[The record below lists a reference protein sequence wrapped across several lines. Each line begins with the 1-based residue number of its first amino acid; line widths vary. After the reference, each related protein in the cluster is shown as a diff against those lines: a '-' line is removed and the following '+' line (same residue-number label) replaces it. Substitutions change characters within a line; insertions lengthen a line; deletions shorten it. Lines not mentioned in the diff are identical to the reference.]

1 MQKVMKTALA
11 AICIC
16 LMVASC
22 NMTADLEDLKI
33 DQPNIEETA
42 SDNDGA
48 GSGGKINP
56 PPPPPKVAS

>member
-1 MQKVMKTALA
+1 MQKVMKTALV

-22 NMTADLEDLKI
+22 NMTADLDDLKV
-33 DQPNIEETA
+33 DRTGIEETT
-42 SDNDGA
+42 STEGT
-48 GSGGKINP
+48 GSGSDHNP